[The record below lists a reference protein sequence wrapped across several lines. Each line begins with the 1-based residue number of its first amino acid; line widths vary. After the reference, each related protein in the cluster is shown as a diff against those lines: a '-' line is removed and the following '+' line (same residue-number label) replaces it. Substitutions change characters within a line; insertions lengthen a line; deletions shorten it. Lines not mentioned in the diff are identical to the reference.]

1 MPTTMT
7 PSKEIW
13 VFSQTPVADSFR
25 RFFDPLTYTR
35 SPDDSG
41 GISFTDHKSLWN
53 NVKHNRASRKPSQGD
68 NVIVNVTFVISVNET
83 HRYSSSNSSFSVQTY
98 WQVCVDYGRL
108 GKSTLVDQKL
118 NPTTFED
125 SNTFANKP
133 DPSLFGIVDITHP
146 LNILRYTIQYYTIL
160 YYPIL
165 SYTILLEKSPSAW
178 STCSGEPNCYHSQ
191 TAVQR
196 LQIENLAT
204 PLIYHEIKYNLK
216 TTFEIILFVLSATV

>member
-35 SPDDSG
+35 SPGDSG
-41 GISFTDHKSLWN
+41 GISFIDHKSLWN

-133 DPSLFGIVDITHP
+133 DPNLFGIVDITHP

-160 YYPIL
+160 YYTTWKISICLIHLFWRTKLLSFSNCSTKAANRKL
-165 SYTILLEKSPSAW
+165 SYTFNLSWDKIQSKNNIWNNTFCPF
-178 STCSGEPNCYHSQ
+178 CYSLDW
-191 TAVQR
+191 A
-196 LQIENLAT
+196 
-204 PLIYHEIKYNLK
+204 
-216 TTFEIILFVLSATV
+216 